1 MSVRDGVLVMKYLPR
16 IYQLGAGG
24 TCTQGSGFQSQHW
37 KEEGMEGMGDR
48 DTQRETE
55 TERQEEVEI

>member
-1 MSVRDGVLVMKYLPR
+1 MSVRGGVLVMKYLPR

-24 TCTQGSGFQSQHW
+24 IRTQGSGFQSQHW
-37 KEEGMEGMGDR
+37 KEERMEGMGDR

>member
-1 MSVRDGVLVMKYLPR
+1 MKYLPR

-24 TCTQGSGFQSQHW
+24 IRTQGSGFQSQHW
-37 KEEGMEGMGDR
+37 KEERMEGMGDR